1 MSSNNGCGIIRF
13 FRYLNCCSPKRI
25 SIIITDE
32 SNEIHDIEY
41 DKTNIKKGGK
51 GKALLKAKSKGKS
64 NGHNGPVHNAKVVP
78 ETPVFCK
85 GKIIAQAPPL
95 GTSAREYLNNI
106 EYKDTIAFVP
116 PIMYGKVIKVYDGDT
131 ITIAARLPFE
141 GSPIYRFSVRLAGID
156 SPEVKGG
163 SLNETEL
170 ALKSRDALSL
180 LIFGKVIELK
190 NNGKEKYGRLL
201 ADLYLDN
208 LHINKW
214 MIDNMYAVPY
224 GGGKKNRPTEW
235 E

>member
-1 MSSNNGCGIIRF
+1 MSSKNSCGIIRF
-13 FRYLNCCSPKRI
+13 FRSLNCCSPKRI
-25 SIIITDE
+25 SVIITE
-32 SNEIHDIEY
+32 EETKSTEKIV
-41 DKTNIKKGGK
+41 KK
-51 GKALLKAKSKGKS
+51 KGKS
-64 NGHNGPVHNAKVVP
+64 KNVVP
-78 ETPVFCK
+78 K
-85 GKIIAQAPPL
+85 GVISKYTNSKVACSL
-95 GTSAREYLNNI
+95 SYEREYLNNI

-116 PIMYGKVIKVYDGDT
+116 PILYGKVIKVYDGDT